1 MKSLYQPH
9 LELVGKVMDM
19 QMQRQNVLMSN
30 VANVNTPRY
39 QRRTLDFEEA
49 LQSALGL
56 DKRGKVSRTDEH
68 HMPVA
73 FDPDGF
79 APDWTKGI
87 KPRVAHGE
95 DRVNLDK
102 EMTRMAKNTL
112 HYNALSQVI
121 KNGFDGVR
129 TAIQEGQK

>member
-1 MKSLYQPH
+1 MKSLHQPH

-39 QRRTLDFEEA
+39 QRRTLEFEEA
-49 LQSALGL
+49 LQAALGL
-56 DKRGKVSRTDEH
+56 DKRGKMSRTDEH
-68 HMPVA
+68 HMPAV
-73 FDPDGF
+73 FDPNGF
-79 APDWTKGI
+79 SSDWTKGI

-112 HYNALSQVI
+112 QYNALSQVI
-121 KNGFDGVR
+121 KSGFDSVKNV
-129 TAIQEGQK
+129 IQEGQK